1 MTQNTNLNISPY
13 FDDFDASK
21 NYNKVLFKPGFPVQA
36 RELTTLQTILQNQI
50 EKFGQYF
57 FKEGSIVIPGGTLYD
72 NRYFAVRV
80 DANFLNIPVNAYTKV
95 LADSKIKIKGE
106 ITGVTATVVNRI
118 TEVESEDNF
127 NTLYVKY
134 TGSGSDG
141 ETREFQDGENL
152 ITLSDIPYAN
162 TKVSANSTFA
172 KCIDT
177 GSTKTGCSASITEGI
192 YFIRG
197 YFVKV
202 PTDTI
207 VLDQYS
213 NSPSYKIGLAI
224 TEKIISASAT
234 NSDLYD
240 NAQGFSNEAAPG
252 ADRFSLD
259 VKLTK
264 KLLTDPD
271 DKNFIELIRV
281 NDGVLEKF
289 HDGTPEFNFFADALA
304 RRTYEESGDYYVR
317 PFSIDVR
324 ESLNDRIGNRGLY
337 LENQTTQNGNN
348 PSDDIY
354 CLQMS
359 PGRAYV
365 RGHRVNKDFTSAID
379 VVKPRTTN
387 LKENV
392 SVPVRTGNIVSVNNI
407 KGAPRIGFT
416 SSTQY
421 SVHLLDS
428 RLATTGIME
437 DTAET
442 IGKARVYDWMEKDV
456 TSLGFTTTK
465 YEARLYDIQLY
476 TKINVELA
484 LTATANDHV
493 EGKYSGAEGFVVN
506 TTSSSRDFTL
516 QDVRGQFHINEPLLL
531 NGVDI
536 GRNVGVSTDHSFEDV
551 KAIQNTVGINTFAAD
566 LDLDRKKNVFTEG
579 AEFIIS
585 VSSGANGTGFSTVT
599 STSVPDVRGYVKVGD
614 IIRYAPAGEGDP
626 FFNQVQQ
633 IGTSGT
639 SFQMKA
645 IASVPGVCQGTIQAG
660 SPTGLSV
667 PISTLNDADKV
678 GLRVPMAD
686 KYVSSMNVLD
696 SSYVLRKQLD
706 KQSDGSGQVVF
717 NLADLNDDNLFFEP
731 YTSDD
736 FILNRATDGNTG
748 NGARVN
754 LQKVQVTEDAGLRT
768 LTINGLAAS
777 KIYTLTATLKRSKLE
792 SKSKKIVRCSDLI
805 VRKSKYD
812 GSGIGVSFTF
822 NDGLNRDAS
831 GGVISAANRK
841 GYGTRVQDREICLNY
856 PDIHRV
862 LAVFESNDTAAPTL
876 PTLTVSI
883 ASQSDVFTG
892 NNVTIGEQIIG
903 NTSGALARVVRV
915 VNSNKLEFVYEN
927 QKRFEVQ
934 ELITLK
940 SSSIIGNISLM
951 ETGDRNI
958 LSDFNVDSGH
968 RAEFVDYGRLVRKK
982 NSPEPTRILRIIFDY
997 YTTDES
1003 TGSIETVS
1011 SYDTLDYTNEIP
1023 FVIDNKASDFIDLRP
1038 RVASPYVGNASPF
1051 SFSNRDFTGSKTEAL
1066 VSNKSIIVDYS
1077 HYLGRVDRLYLT
1089 KDGIFELKK
1098 GEASTNPKAPT
1109 RNDEGFEVALITM
1122 EPYILNASKNVA
1134 VRMIP
1139 HKRYTMSD
1147 IGGLEHRIKNL
1158 ENYTTLSLLETDT
1171 KNLAIKDPN
1180 TGLDKFKS
1188 GFFVDNFRNHAAHN
1202 LTGESQFDID
1212 LTTGECRPRTT
1223 ERNVSLIF
1231 ETKSS
1236 KLAPKSTDYRFVT
1249 DFDNS
1254 DIVRQGAGLTL
1265 RYDEVEFINQP
1276 LATRVENL
1284 NPFAVVVY
1292 SGTLEL
1298 TPATDFWI
1306 DEIVGPAET
1315 ISMGDGVF
1323 NAIAEIMGVEDR
1335 ENGGMSTGVF
1345 NSTEVTWGETELI
1358 GEEIVDTF
1366 TVSSDTTRER
1376 QRGRD
1381 FGAWGIRDVTT
1392 TTDIIANDIQQTFST
1407 SGTERTF
1414 GAELR
1419 VATENVSL
1427 GPKVTGTEV
1436 LYNCRSRN
1444 IEVVGTRLKPNTKYY
1459 VFMEN
1464 VDISEW
1470 CVPKLIPVTMVRG
1483 SFESGDEI
1491 TNVGPQI
1498 TQLGV
1503 PGITFRA
1510 AQVNHRFGLYNAPS
1524 ETYALEPYTQSELT
1538 SAYSATS
1545 NVINVDTYDLA
1556 DQRTIERSGWVV
1568 EGMRLANS
1576 DGTAECTVNAVSLMS
1591 DDFGNLLFSLH
1602 IPDPS
1607 IASNPKFTTGMSTIR
1622 VTTSA
1627 TNAAILDPGEA
1638 SAQTTYLASGYAQY
1652 SVEQTLA
1659 IKTPEVERMQIG
1671 TDQPVT
1677 RIDENL
1683 VEGRLEQR
1691 VTVDDTGWFDPL
1703 AQSFI
1708 VPRDKYADGMYITSG
1723 ELYFKSMD
1731 DSNVTVQI
1739 RELDEGG
1746 RPSMTILPFGETTIT
1761 PGSAAV
1767 SPDGSVGTGF
1777 TFSVPVYLRGDG
1789 RYALTIITPTIGW
1802 NTFITRMGEP
1812 DLLTD
1817 RLNDKQPSLGSL
1829 FKSQNNQLWT
1839 ASQQEDLKFKLNKAK
1854 FVTGKSAS
1862 VVLYNHDLPLGKIRK
1877 DHPIVAYSKQKTL
1890 SITSTTRVFD
1900 QGTKV
1905 EQTNSGV
1912 TSKGYILKSGGP
1924 IDTGTGKL
1932 TAVANTGS
1940 SLVNGTYTGVTFT
1953 TLSGIGANAV
1963 ATITVSGGAVTTVN
1977 VTAGGNGYAVGDLLE
1992 VDKIGDAGSGV
2003 RAVVTTVTN
2012 TDRLVLEDVNEDIK
2026 AGVAITHYN
2035 SSSVGTVIPSGQ
2047 VSAASTD
2054 SIRDGLTMQI
2064 NHRNHGMHSSSNM
2077 VKIEGLI
2084 GEKTSLQL
2092 TDKIDD
2098 STTIIKVNNASILS
2112 TFEGSAVGAGNSGHI
2127 LVGKEIISYE
2137 GANTTTGEL
2146 TNINRSVDNTLRTDH
2161 NADDSVYKYEFNGI
2175 SLRKINKTH
2184 NISNKEKTFNTY
2196 HIELSDN
2203 DKFFEATK
2211 IGGGSNLGISQNVPF
2226 EAINPRIN
2234 SIAPTGTDIKGRI
2247 KTTSG
2252 TSMSGTE
2259 ASFTDKGYESV
2270 ALNKLNYLSDPRIV
2284 ASAVNEYELLNNEK
2298 SFALELTL
2306 STNNENVSPMIDL
2319 SRSNIIVTSNLV
2331 DSKVSDYTTDS
2342 RPKIPGQDPNSGI
2355 YETKKIELEFPSNSI
2370 YVQFDG
2376 HREPSSDFR
2385 VFYKLYRNDSQDF
2398 QQHWIPF
2405 NSDGSSDKTVVAN
2418 NRPNTY
2424 SEYKY
2429 TGENLP
2435 QFTGFMIKVVMTSTN
2450 QAESPRFKNFRS
2462 IALRSF
2468 DIQ

>member
-80 DANFLNIPVNAYTKV
+80 DAKFLNIPVNSYTKV
-95 LADSKIKIKGE
+95 LSDNKIKIKGE
-106 ITGVTATVVNRI
+106 ISGVTATVVNRI

-127 NTLYVKY
+127 DTLYVKY

-152 ITLSDIPYAN
+152 ITLADVPYSN
-162 TKVSANSTFA
+162 TNISANSTFA

-177 GSTKTGCSASITEGI
+177 GATKTGCSASITEGI

-234 NSDLYD
+234 NSDLFD

-252 ADRFSLD
+252 ADRFSID

-264 KLLTDPD
+264 KLLTDEE

-324 ESLNDRIGNRGLY
+324 ESLNDRVSNRGLY
-337 LENQTTQNGNN
+337 LENQTTQNGNT

-365 RGHRVNKDFTSAID
+365 RGHRVSKDFTSAID

-392 SVPVRTGNIVSVNNI
+392 SVPVRTGNVMTVNNLYGSP
-407 KGAPRIGFT
+407 KIGFT

-421 SVHLLDS
+421 AIDLLDR
-428 RLATTGIME
+428 RLADTGVKE
-437 DTAET
+437 AAAET
-442 IGKARVYDWMEKDV
+442 IGKARVYDWMEKDI

-465 YEARLYDIQLY
+465 YEARLYDVQLY

-493 EGKYSGAEGFVVN
+493 EGKYSGAEGFVVS

-536 GRNVGVSTDHSFEDV
+536 GRNVGVATDHSFDDI
-551 KAIQNTVGINTFAAD
+551 KAVQSSVGINTFAAD
-566 LDLDRKKNVFTEG
+566 LDLDRVKEI
-579 AEFIIS
+579 AA
-585 VSSGANGTGFSTVT
+585 SGVEWRITRASNTTTGFSTV
-599 STSVPDVRGYVKVGD
+599 SSGQVPDVRGYVKVGD
-614 IIRYAPAGEGDP
+614 IIKYTALTSNLPNFVQVRSIGAG
-626 FFNQVQQ
+626 
-633 IGTSGT
+633 GT
-639 SFQMKA
+639 SFQVRNT
-645 IASVPGVCQGTIQAG
+645 ASVAGLCTGTING
-660 SPTGLSV
+660 STPTGLQVIFPS
-667 PISTLNDADKV
+667 ISEPDKV
-678 GLRVPMAD
+678 GLRIPLAD

-696 SSYVLRKQLD
+696 SSYVLRRQID
-706 KQSDGSGQVVF
+706 ATSTGSGVLTF
-717 NLADLNDDNLFFEP
+717 DLADLNDDNLFFEP

-736 FILNRATDGNTG
+736 FILNRGGDSNTADSG
-748 NGARVN
+748 DRIP
-754 LQKVQVTEDAGLRT
+754 LQKVQITEDAGLRT
-768 LTINGLAAS
+768 LQISNVAAS
-777 KIYTLTATLKRSKLE
+777 KPFTLTATLKRSKLY

-805 VRKSKYD
+805 IRKSKYD

-862 LAVFESNDTAAPTL
+862 LGVFESNSTSDPTI
-876 PTLTVSI
+876 PSLTVNI

-892 NNVTIGEQIIG
+892 NNVTVGEQIIG

-915 VNSNKLEFVYEN
+915 VTSNQLEFVYEN

-940 SSSIIGNISLM
+940 SSSIIGNISLLV
-951 ETGDRNI
+951 TGDRNI
-958 LSDFNVDSGH
+958 MNDFDLDKGH
-968 RAEFVDYGRLVRKK
+968 RSEFVDYGRLVRKK
-982 NSPEPTRILRIIFDY
+982 GSAEPTRRLRVIFDY
-997 YTTDES
+997 YNTDES
-1003 TGSIETVS
+1003 VGSVETVS
-1011 SYDTLDYTNEIP
+1011 SYDTLDYTKEIP
-1023 FVIDNKASDFIDLRP
+1023 FVIDNRASDFIDLRP
-1038 RVASPYVGNASPF
+1038 RVSSPYVGNASPF
-1051 SFSNRDFTGSKTEAL
+1051 SFANRDFTGSSTETL
-1066 VSNKSIIVDYS
+1066 VSNKTFIVDYT
-1077 HYLGRVDRLYLT
+1077 HYLGRTDRLYLT
-1089 KDGIFELKK
+1089 KDGVFELKK

-1109 RNDEGFEVALITM
+1109 RNDEGFEVALISM
-1122 EPYILNASKNVA
+1122 EPYGLNASNNVA

-1188 GFFVDNFRNHAAHN
+1188 GFFVDNFRNHASHN

-1212 LTTGECRPRTT
+1212 LITGECRPRTT

-1249 DFDNS
+1249 DFDNE
-1254 DIVRQGAGLTL
+1254 DIVRKGAGLTL
-1265 RYDEVEFINQP
+1265 NYDEVEFINQP

-1292 SGTLEL
+1292 SGTLDL

-1306 DEIVGPAET
+1306 DEIVAPPET

-1345 NSTEVTWGETELI
+1345 NSTEITWGESELI
-1358 GEEIVDTF
+1358 GEDLVDS
-1366 TVSSDTTRER
+1366 TVINSQSETER
-1376 QRGRD
+1376 LHGN
-1381 FGAWGIRDVTT
+1381 GIRDITT
-1392 TTDIIANDIQQTFST
+1392 TTETIANDFLQTFET
-1407 SGTERTF
+1407 GGTERTF

-1419 VATENVSL
+1419 VQTENVSL
-1427 GPKVTGTEV
+1427 GPKVTGTEI

-1444 IEVVGTRLKPNTKYY
+1444 IEVVGRRLKPNTKYY

-1470 CVPKLIPVTMVRG
+1470 CVPKMIPVTMVRG
-1483 SFESGDEI
+1483 SFETGDAI

-1503 PGITFRA
+1503 PRIDFRA
-1510 AQVNHRFGLYNAPS
+1510 AQVNHRFGPYNAPT

-1556 DQRTIERSGWVV
+1556 DQRTIERTGWVV
-1568 EGMRLANS
+1568 EGMRLANG
-1576 DGTAECTVNAVSLMS
+1576 DGTAECTVNSLSLMS
-1591 DDFGNLLFSLH
+1591 DDYGNLLFSLH

-1652 SVEQTLA
+1652 SVEQTLS

-1677 RIDENL
+1677 RIDTNL
-1683 VEGRLEQR
+1683 VEDRIEQR
-1691 VTVDDTGWFDPL
+1691 VSVDDTGWFDPL

-1723 ELYFKSMD
+1723 ELYFKSKD

-1761 PGSAAV
+1761 PGSADV
-1767 SPDGSVGTGF
+1767 STDGSVGTGF

-1789 RYALTIITPTIGW
+1789 RYALTIISPTIGW

-1862 VVLYNHDLPLGKIRK
+1862 VVLYNHDLPLGKIKK

-1912 TSKGYILKSGGP
+1912 TSKGYVLKAGGP

-1932 TAVANTGS
+1932 TAVANTGVG
-1940 SLVNGTYTGVTFT
+1940 LVNGTHTGVPFT

-1963 ATITVSGGAVTTVN
+1963 ATITVSGGVVTTVN
-1977 VTAGGNGYAVGDLLE
+1977 VTTGGNGYAVGDLLE
-1992 VDKIGDAGSGV
+1992 SGKVGDTGSAV

-2035 SSSVGTVIPSGQ
+2035 SSSVGTVIAGGQ

-2054 SIRDGLTMQI
+2054 SVRDGLTMQI

-2077 VKIEGLI
+2077 VKIDGLI

-2098 STTIIKVNNASILS
+2098 STTTIKVNDASILT

-2127 LVGKEIISYE
+2127 LIGKEIISYE
-2137 GANTTTGEL
+2137 GANTSTGEL
-2146 TNINRSVDNTLRTDH
+2146 TTINRSVDNTLRTDH

-2184 NISNKEKTFNTY
+2184 NISNKPKTFNTY
-2196 HIELSDN
+2196 HVEIGDST
-2203 DKFFEATK
+2203 KFFETTK

-2234 SIAPTGTDIKGRI
+2234 AIAPTGTDVKGRI
-2247 KTTSG
+2247 KTISG
-2252 TSMSGTE
+2252 TSMSGNE

-2319 SRSNIIVTSNLV
+2319 NRSNIIVMSNLV
-2331 DSKVSDYTTDS
+2331 DSNVSDYTTDS
-2342 RPKIPGQDPNSGI
+2342 RPRIPGQDPNTGI

-2376 HREPSSDFR
+2376 HREPNSDFR
-2385 VFYKLYRNDSQDF
+2385 VFYKLYRSDSQDF
-2398 QQHWIPF
+2398 QQHWVPF
-2405 NSDGSSDKTVVAN
+2405 NSDGSSDKVVVAN

-2435 QFTGFMIKVVMTSTN
+2435 QFTAFMVKVVMTSTN
-2450 QAESPRFKNFRS
+2450 QAQAPRFKNFRS

>member
-13 FDDFDASK
+13 FDDFDANK

-72 NRYFAVRV
+72 NRYFAVRIESQ
-80 DANFLNIPVNAYTKV
+80 FLNVPVNAYTKV
-95 LADSKIKIKGE
+95 LADNKIKIKGE
-106 ITGVTATVVNRI
+106 ISGVTATVVNRI

-162 TKVSANSTFA
+162 TKISANSTFA
-172 KCIDT
+172 KCNDAEA
-177 GSTKTGCSASITEGI
+177 TKTGCSASITEGI

-202 PTDTI
+202 PTETI

-234 NSDLYD
+234 NPDLYD

-281 NDGVLEKF
+281 NDGVLEAF
-289 HDGTPEFNFFADALA
+289 NDSIPEFNLFADALA

-324 ESLNDRIGNRGLY
+324 ESLNDRISNRGLY
-337 LENQTTQNGNN
+337 LENQTTQNGNT
-348 PSDDIY
+348 PSDDIF

-379 VVKPRTTN
+379 SVKPRTTN
-387 LKENV
+387 LKEDV
-392 SVPVRTGNIVSVNNI
+392 SVPVRTGNVVSVNNLY
-407 KGAPRIGFT
+407 GAPKIGFT

-421 SVHLLDS
+421 AIDLLDR
-428 RLATTGIME
+428 RLASTGLKE
-437 DTAET
+437 TAAET
-442 IGKARVYDWMEKDV
+442 IGKARVYDWMEKDI
-456 TSLGFTTTK
+456 TTLGFTTTK

-476 TKINVELA
+476 TKINVGFA
-484 LTATANDHV
+484 LTTTANDHV
-493 EGKYSGAEGFVVN
+493 EGKYSGAIGFVV
-506 TTSSSRDFTL
+506 SSTANSRDFSL

-551 KAIQNTVGINTFAAD
+551 KAIQSVVGINTFAAD
-566 LDLDRKKNVFTEG
+566 LDLDRKKQVFSEG
-579 AEFIIS
+579 VEFVIS
-585 VSSGANGTGFSTVT
+585 GGNSLASGSVADFTGQLH
-599 STSVPDVRGYVKVGD
+599 VGD
-614 IIRYAPAGEGDP
+614 IISY
-626 FFNQVQQ
+626 
-633 IGTSGT
+633 GTSGE
-639 SFQMKA
+639 
-645 IASVPGVCQGTIQAG
+645 SVPTFNRVTSVAQNTVGLAAVADVSGVCDG
-660 SPTGLSV
+660 SVNNSTPTGVSV
-667 PISTLNDADKV
+667 VIPTLNDADKV
-678 GLRVPMAD
+678 GFRVPLAD
-686 KYVSSMNVLD
+686 RYVSSMNVLD

-706 KQSDGSGQVVF
+706 GTSNGSGVLTF
-717 NLADLNDDNLFFEP
+717 DLASLNDDNLFFEP

-736 FILNRATDGNTG
+736 FILNHGPDSASAASGDRI
-748 NGARVN
+748 N

-768 LTINGLAAS
+768 LTISGLSAS
-777 KIYTLTATLKRSKLE
+777 KPYTLTATLKRSKLY

-812 GSGIGVSFTF
+812 GSGIGVSFSF
-822 NDGLNRDAS
+822 NDGLNVDAS
-831 GGVISAANRK
+831 GSVIAAGNRK
-841 GYGTRVQDREICLNY
+841 GYGTRVQDREISLNY

-862 LAVFESNDTAAPTL
+862 LAVFESNDTTDPTL
-876 PTLTVSI
+876 PSLTVNI

-903 NTSGALARVVRV
+903 NSSGALARVVRV
-915 VNSNKLEFVYEN
+915 VSSNQLEYVYEN
-927 QKRFEVQ
+927 EKRFEVQ

-940 SSSIIGNISLM
+940 SSSIVGNISILV
-951 ETGDRNI
+951 TGDRNI
-958 LSDFNVDSGH
+958 LSDFNVDKGH

-982 NSPEPTRILRIIFDY
+982 NSPEPTRRIRIIFDY
-997 YTTDES
+997 YSTDES
-1003 TGSIETVS
+1003 VGSIETVG
-1011 SYDTLDYTNEIP
+1011 SYDTLDYTTEIP
-1023 FVIDNKASDFIDLRP
+1023 FVIDNRASDFIDLRP
-1038 RVASPYVGNASPF
+1038 RVSSPYSGNASPF
-1051 SFSNRDFTGSKTEAL
+1051 TFANRDFTGSKTESL
-1066 VSNKSIIVDYS
+1066 VSNKSFIVDYS
-1077 HYLGRVDRLYLT
+1077 HYLGRIDRLYLT

-1098 GEASTNPKAPT
+1098 GEPSIKPKAPT

-1122 EPYILNASKNVA
+1122 EPYLLNAGSNVG
-1134 VRMIP
+1134 VKLIP

-1171 KNLAIKDPN
+1171 KNLSIKDPN

-1188 GFFVDNFRNHAAHN
+1188 GFFVDNFRNHASHN

-1212 LTTGECRPRTT
+1212 LKTGECRPRTT
-1223 ERNVSLIF
+1223 ERNVSLVF

-1249 DFDNS
+1249 DFDNE
-1254 DIVRQGAGLTL
+1254 DIVRKGAGLTL
-1265 RYDEVEFINQP
+1265 KYDEVEFINQP

-1298 TPATDFWI
+1298 TPASDFWI

-1315 ISMGDGVF
+1315 INMGDGVF

-1345 NSTEVTWGETELI
+1345 NSTETTWGEAELI
-1358 GEEIVDTF
+1358 SEEIVDSTIVSQGEEE
-1366 TVSSDTTRER
+1366 TVRLRGNGVRDITTR
-1376 QRGRD
+1376 
-1381 FGAWGIRDVTT
+1381 
-1392 TTDIIANDIQQTFST
+1392 TDIVANDFLQTFSA
-1407 SGTERTF
+1407 SGIEKTF
-1414 GAELR
+1414 GAELT
-1419 VATENVSL
+1419 VGTENVSL

-1444 IEVVGTRLKPNTKYY
+1444 IEVVGTRLKPNTRYY

-1464 VDISEW
+1464 VDVTEW

-1483 SFESGDEI
+1483 SFEAGDTI

-1498 TQLGV
+1498 QMLGV
-1503 PGITFRA
+1503 AGIDFRA
-1510 AQVNHRFGLYNAPS
+1510 AQVNHRFGPYNSPT

-1556 DQRTIERSGWVV
+1556 DQRTIERSGWVT
-1568 EGMRLANS
+1568 EGMRLANT
-1576 DGTAECTVNAVSLMS
+1576 DGTAECTVNAISLMS
-1591 DDFGNLLFSLH
+1591 DDFGNLIFSLH

-1607 IASNPKFTTGMSTIR
+1607 IASNPKFTTGLSTIR
-1622 VTTSA
+1622 VTTSS

-1652 SVEQTLA
+1652 SVEQTLS
-1659 IKTPEVERMQIG
+1659 IKTPQVERMQIG

-1677 RIDENL
+1677 RITTDLN
-1683 VEGRLEQR
+1683 VEVEEQR
-1691 VTVDDTGWFDPL
+1691 VTVNDTGWFDPL

-1723 ELYFKSMD
+1723 ELYFKSKD

-1746 RPSMTILPFGETTIT
+1746 RPSMTVVPFAETTIT
-1761 PGSAAV
+1761 PGSAAI
-1767 SPDGSVGTGF
+1767 SNDGSVGTGF

-1862 VVLYNHDLPLGKIRK
+1862 VVLYNHDLALGRIRK
-1877 DHPIVAYSKQKTL
+1877 ENPIVAYSKQKTL
-1890 SITSTTRVFD
+1890 SITQTTRKFD
-1900 QGTKV
+1900 QGTKI

-1912 TSKGYILKSGGP
+1912 TSKGYVLKSGGP
-1924 IDTGTGKL
+1924 LDLITPANSLTVVADTGTSL
-1932 TAVANTGS
+1932 T
-1940 SLVNGTYTGVTFT
+1940 NGTHTGVPFT
-1953 TLSGIGANAV
+1953 TLSGIGAGAV
-1963 ATITVSGGAVTTVN
+1963 ATVVVGSGAVSSITVTT
-1977 VTAGGNGYAVGDLLE
+1977 AGNGYAQGDLL
-1992 VDKIGDAGSGV
+1992 VSGKVGPSGSGV
-2003 RAVVTTVTN
+2003 RAVVGVVTY
-2012 TDRLVLEDVNEDIK
+2012 TDRIVLEDVNEDIK
-2026 AGVAITHYN
+2026 AGVAITHFN
-2035 SSSVGTVIPSGQ
+2035 SSSVGTVIAGGQ
-2047 VSAASTD
+2047 ISAASTD
-2054 SIRDGLTMQI
+2054 SVRDGLTMQL
-2064 NHRNHGMHSSSNM
+2064 NHRNHGMHSSSNK

-2084 GEKTSLQL
+2084 GEKSSVQL
-2092 TDKIDD
+2092 ADKIDD
-2098 STTIIKVNNASILS
+2098 NTTIITVNDASLLT

-2127 LVGKEIISYE
+2127 LIGKEIISYE
-2137 GANTTTGEL
+2137 GANTSTGEL

-2161 NADDSVYKYEFNGI
+2161 KADDSVYKYEFNGV

-2184 NISNKEKTFNTY
+2184 NISPKAKTFDTY
-2196 HIELSDN
+2196 HIELSDTN
-2203 DKFFEATK
+2203 KFFESTK
-2211 IGGGSNLGISQNVPF
+2211 IGGGDNLRVSQNVPF
-2226 EAINPRIN
+2226 EAINPKIN

-2247 KTTSG
+2247 KTISG

-2259 ASFTDKGYESV
+2259 ASFTDKGYEAV
-2270 ALNKLNYLSDPRIV
+2270 ALNKLNFLSDPRIV

-2319 SRSNIIVTSNLV
+2319 NRSNIIVMSNLV
-2331 DSKVSDYTTDS
+2331 DSKVSDFTTDS
-2342 RPKIPGQDPNSGI
+2342 RPRIPGQDPNTGI

-2376 HREPSSDFR
+2376 HREPSADFR

-2398 QQHWIPF
+2398 QQHYIPF
-2405 NSDGSSDKTVVAN
+2405 NSDGSPDKTVVAN

-2435 QFTGFMIKVVMTSTN
+2435 QFTAFMVKVVMTSTN
-2450 QAESPRFKNFRS
+2450 QAQAPRFKNFRS